1 MALFY
6 SIIYSTINIRSNSMI
21 GHITANDLKV
31 KGISAIDEIV
41 SANHGVVVTVR
52 GVEKY
57 IILPIE
63 EYNQMREM
71 ELDYA
76 IQETKKEIAEGKF
89 FSGSIEE
96 HLKRISNV

>member
-1 MALFY
+1 MV
-6 SIIYSTINIRSNSMI
+6 
-21 GHITANDLKV
+21 GQITANDLKV

-41 SANHGVVVTVR
+41 NDNNGVVITVR

-63 EYNQMREM
+63 EYNQLREM

-76 IQETKKEIAEGKF
+76 IQESKKEIEEGRF
-89 FSGSIEE
+89 NSDSIEE
-96 HLKRISNV
+96 HLKRVSNV

>member
-1 MALFY
+1 MV
-6 SIIYSTINIRSNSMI
+6 
-21 GHITANDLKV
+21 GQITANDLKI

-41 SANHGVVVTVR
+41 NDNDGVVITVR

-57 IILPIE
+57 VILPIE
-63 EYNQMREM
+63 EYNQLREM

-76 IQETKKEIAEGKF
+76 IKESKKEIEEGKF

-96 HLKRISNV
+96 HLKRVSNV